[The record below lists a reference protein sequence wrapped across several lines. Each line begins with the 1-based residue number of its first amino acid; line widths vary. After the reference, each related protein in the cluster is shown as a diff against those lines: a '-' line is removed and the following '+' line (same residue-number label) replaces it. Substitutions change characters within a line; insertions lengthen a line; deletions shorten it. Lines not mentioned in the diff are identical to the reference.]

1 MRGRRRRRR
10 KRGERGRW
18 TWREVFSSFIF
29 FFRFINI
36 SLQVVEG
43 GKNVD
48 VVVLR
53 NHKEYSS
60 VEENEVEVYV
70 QEIEVEKKE
79 AEEAAKLSK
88 GQQQQQ

>member
-1 MRGRRRRRR
+1 M
-10 KRGERGRW
+10 
-18 TWREVFSSFIF
+18 
-29 FFRFINI
+29 
-36 SLQVVEG
+36 VEG